1 MPYGYL
7 GQNTPNQT
15 INNSGVFSITDV
27 AELQSQGK
35 LGGSLELIEEQTVS
49 GSPSSIDFI
58 NLANNPYSVYFV
70 HISNLISTSQT
81 QIFYRFSNDN
91 GATFKAGATDYEY
104 AGFRIISNGSIND
117 PRSTGASSIGTDAYT
132 NTSTSN
138 FNSYVYLYNL
148 LDSTKYSFLTQH
160 STTNLAGNFRTTFG
174 GGVYQTAE
182 TINGFQILTSSTL
195 TSGTAKLYGIKE
207 I

>member
-15 INNSGVFSITDV
+15 VSNSGVFSISDV
-27 AELQSQGK
+27 ADLEKQGK
-35 LGGSLELIEEQTVS
+35 FGGSLELIEEQTVS
-49 GSPSSIDFI
+49 GSPSTIDFI
-58 NLANNPYSVYFV
+58 NLANNPFDVYLV

-81 QIFYRFSNDN
+81 QISYRFSNDN
-91 GATFKAGATDYEY
+91 GTTFQSGASDYEY
-104 AGFRIISNGSIND
+104 SGFRIISNGAVND
-117 PRSTGASSIGTDAYT
+117 PRSTGASGIGTDAYT

-148 LDSTKYSFLTQH
+148 LDSTKYSSLTQH

-182 TINGFQILTSSTL
+182 TINAFQILTSSTL
-195 TSGTAKLYGIKE
+195 TSGNAKLYGIKE